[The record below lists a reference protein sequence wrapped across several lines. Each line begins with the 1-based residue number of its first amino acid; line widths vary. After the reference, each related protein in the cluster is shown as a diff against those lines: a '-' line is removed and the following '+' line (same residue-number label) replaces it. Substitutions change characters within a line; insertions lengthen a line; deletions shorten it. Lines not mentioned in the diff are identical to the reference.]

1 MRGIYGEGWRGTT
14 RTDAEPR
21 MIDGWQVGRAENTT
35 GYLSSSFLLLSSPLI
50 VDQDSLSPVTS
61 DAWGPGNENATP
73 WRPFRRSVQTAARH
87 PTAGREDPSQGSKG
101 HQGQKGGGGHDVKL
115 VRLPHRDGNALFF
128 RRVVATPASC
138 RYLQSAH
145 AAAPANRPPRGTP
158 SHHSIKL
165 SRRNA
170 APPPRLLANNAT
182 LPA

>member
-35 GYLSSSFLLLSSPLI
+35 GYLSSTFLLLSSPLV

-87 PTAGREDPSQGSKG
+87 PTASREDPTQGSKG
-101 HQGQKGGGGHDVKL
+101 HQSQKGGGGHDVKL
-115 VRLPHRDGNALFF
+115 ARLPHRVGAHRDGNALFF
-128 RRVVATPASC
+128 VAWLPRRRPAEIFN
-138 RYLQSAH
+138 LPTQ
-145 AAAPANRPPRGTP
+145 PRPPT
-158 SHHSIKL
+158 
-165 SRRNA
+165 
-170 APPPRLLANNAT
+170 PPPSRDPQPQFNKAF
-182 LPA
+182 